1 MIKSILNKGDIENL
15 NMLFNI
21 YVLANDEKEI
31 LHIAG
36 KLFTRANDLEK
47 ERLIEISDRVH
58 DIVLKYRNTFK
69 NLSNEMEE
77 LTYHGNFVQVRF
89 IKSYLETFSEET
101 LEVLYKLIKEMKKA
115 YVMMMDKDYTEAKIF
130 LNIK

>member
-1 MIKSILNKGDIENL
+1 MIKSILNKGDIESL

-21 YVLANDEKEI
+21 FILANDEKEI

-36 KLFTRANDLEK
+36 KLYIRANEYDK
-47 ERLIEISDRVH
+47 ERLIEIGDRVH
-58 DIVLKYRNTFK
+58 EILLKYRNTYK
-69 NLSNEMEE
+69 NIYNEIEE

-89 IKSYLETFSEET
+89 LKTYLETFSEEV
-101 LEVLYKLIKEMKKA
+101 LELIFKLLKEMKKA
-115 YVMMMDKDYTEAKIF
+115 YSVMVDINNVEVIVF